1 VADVSTRT
9 ATPAA
14 ARARPAAYEERFA
27 VLRVLARDRAGLIGF
42 VILLLVVL
50 AAVFGPLIT
59 PHDPTAF
66 SARRLASPGGPNLLG
81 TDEFGRD
88 LLTRALY
95 GARVSLEVAA
105 VAVALA
111 SGVGILIGVLSGFYG
126 RWVDGISMR
135 FMDILFA
142 FPTILLALAVVAML
156 GPDIRNLELAI
167 AIVYVPVFARLAR
180 AATLVVAAQPY
191 VEAARS
197 IGAADGRIMRQHIAP
212 NILAPLVVQFTI
224 NIAYAILVESSLS
237 YLGLGIQPP
246 TPSWGSM
253 LSTGK
258 QFVETSLWP
267 TLVPGG
273 AIMLT
278 VLGCNLLGDAL
289 RDAAD
294 PRLRMRR
301 SD

>member
-1 VADVSTRT
+1 MAEMAAR
-9 ATPAA
+9 AA
-14 ARARPAAYEERFA
+14 ARRARPSAHEERFV
-27 VLRVLARDRAGLIGF
+27 VLRVLARDRVGLVGF
-42 VILLLVVL
+42 AIVLFVVL
-50 AAVFGPLIT
+50 AAIVGPLLS
-59 PHDPTAF
+59 PHEPTTF
-66 SARRLASPGGPNLLG
+66 SARRLAPPGGAFFLG

-88 LLTRALY
+88 LLTRAVY

-105 VAVALA
+105 VSVSLA
-111 SGVGILIGVLSGFYG
+111 SSVGILIGVLSGYYG
-126 RWVDGISMR
+126 RWLDGVLMR
-135 FMDILFA
+135 LMDVLFA
-142 FPTILLALAVVAML
+142 FPTILLALAVVAVL
-156 GPDIRNLELAI
+156 GPAIRNLELAI

-197 IGAADGRIMRQHIAP
+197 IGSPDTLIMRSHIAP
-212 NILAPLVVQFTI
+212 NIVAPLVVQFTI
-224 NIAYAILVESSLS
+224 NVAYAILVESSLS

-267 TLVPGG
+267 TIVPGG

-301 SD
+301 SE

>member
-1 VADVSTRT
+1 VVELSTG
-9 ATPAA
+9 AA
-14 ARARPAAYEERFA
+14 APRVPVSRDERLA
-27 VLRVLARDRAGLIGF
+27 VLRVLARDRAGLVGF
-42 VILLLVVL
+42 AILLVIVL
-50 AAVFGPLIT
+50 AAIAGPMLS
-59 PHDPTAF
+59 PHEPTTF
-66 SARRLASPGGPNLLG
+66 SARRLAPPGGAFPFG

-88 LLTRALY
+88 LFTRALY

-105 VAVALA
+105 VSVSLA
-111 SGVGILIGVLSGFYG
+111 SGVGILIGVFSGYYG
-126 RWVDGISMR
+126 RWIDGVFMR
-135 FMDILFA
+135 LMDVIFA
-142 FPTILLALAVVAML
+142 FPTILLALAVVAVL
-156 GPDIRNLELAI
+156 GPAIRNLEVAI

-197 IGAADGRIMRQHIAP
+197 IGSPDARIMRSHIAP

-301 SD
+301 SE

>member
-1 VADVSTRT
+1 MAEQI
-9 ATPAA
+9 AA
-14 ARARPAAYEERFA
+14 AAPRVAVASHDGRFA
-27 VLRVLARDRAGLIGF
+27 ALRVLARDRAGLVGF
-42 VILLLVVL
+42 AILVGVIL
-50 AAVFGPLIT
+50 AAIFGPLLS
-59 PHDPTAF
+59 PHEPTTF
-66 SARRLASPGGPNLLG
+66 NARRLAPPGGAFPLG

-105 VAVALA
+105 VSVSLA
-111 SGVGILIGVLSGFYG
+111 SGVGILIGVLAGYYG
-126 RWVDGISMR
+126 RWVDGLFMR

-142 FPTILLALAVVAML
+142 FPTILLALAVVAVL
-156 GPDIRNLELAI
+156 GPAIRNLELAI

-197 IGAADGRIMRQHIAP
+197 IGSSDTRIIRSHIAP

-237 YLGLGIQPP
+237 YLGLGVQPP

-289 RDAAD
+289 RDATD

-301 SD
+301 SE

>member
-1 VADVSTRT
+1 MAEVP
-9 ATPAA
+9 TPAA
-14 ARARPAAYEERFA
+14 AVAPQARAASYEERFA
-27 VLRVLARDRAGLIGF
+27 VLRVLARDRAGLVGF
-42 VILLLVVL
+42 ATLGIVTL
-50 AAVFGPLIT
+50 AAIFGPLLS
-59 PHDPTAF
+59 PHDPTTF
-66 SARRLASPGGPNLLG
+66 SARRLAPPGGEFLLG

-111 SGVGILIGVLSGFYG
+111 GGVGVLIGVLAGFYG
-126 RWVDGISMR
+126 RWVDGLSMR
-135 FMDILFA
+135 SMDILFA
-142 FPTILLALAVVAML
+142 FPTILLALAVVAVL
-156 GPDIRNLELAI
+156 GPSIRNLELAI

-197 IGAADGRIMRQHIAP
+197 IGASNSRIMRLHIAP

-273 AIMLT
+273 AIMVT
-278 VLGCNLLGDAL
+278 VLGANLLGDAL

>member
-1 VADVSTRT
+1 MRQ
-9 ATPAA
+9 
-14 ARARPAAYEERFA
+14 ARARALRTERFTM
-27 VLRVLARDRAGLIGF
+27 LRVLARDRAGMVGA
-42 VILLLVVL
+42 VILLFIVA
-50 AAVFGPLIT
+50 AAVVGPLLS

-66 SARRLASPGGPNLLG
+66 SRQRLAGPSPTYLLG

-95 GARVSLEVAA
+95 GARISLEVAA
-105 VAVALA
+105 VAVVVA
-111 SGVGILIGVLSGFYG
+111 GVIGILIGVVAGYYG
-126 RWVDGISMR
+126 RWIDGVLMR
-135 FMDILFA
+135 AMDVIFA
-142 FPTILLALAVVAML
+142 FPTILLALAVVAVL
-156 GPDIRNLELAI
+156 GPALRNLELAV
-167 AIVYVPVFARLAR
+167 AIVYIPVFARLAR
-180 AATLVVAAQPY
+180 GATIVVTAEAF
-191 VEAARS
+191 VEAARAV
-197 IGAADGRIMRQHIAP
+197 GVPDGRIMRLHVGP
-212 NILAPLVVQFTI
+212 NIVAPLVVQFTI

-237 YLGLGIQPP
+237 YLGLGVQPP

-258 QFVETSLWP
+258 QFVETTLWP
-267 TLVPGG
+267 TIVPGG

-301 SD
+301 AD